1 MKVLIVGATFNSN
14 FGDLLFSHLL
24 YDKCKEVGF
33 ERVPFWQWPEYV
45 LCDFV
50 RNELDYHEEISI
62 LHAFRYD
69 ALILQSGGMM
79 GDKIHTKNGVK
90 LRFIRYFVPTLLF
103 TILRKPIYILGCGG
117 GPLYSRSL
125 RKMAKFIWNRARR
138 ITVRDV
144 ETRDYF
150 QSIGVTRGIEVTS
163 DTAQVITPQLLPP
176 FDRSAELDSYLKGR
190 KLLLFVAHFP
200 KKGDAQESIIF
211 PAIREFL
218 QTHPDYAI
226 VVTTDKAETV
236 DQTREFLNDKKDYLF
251 CSYCDC
257 FQLASLLNY
266 ANVIFN
272 WQIKRHGCNRPE
284 GTLVL
289 HYLTSDKQLSSF
301 VLSQN
306 DLHLQ
311 IKEKGVIT
319 NIVKYY
325 LSNIDQAFE
334 NLTFVVT
341 EEEYNLLQ
349 VAKNSPV
356 MQINKIHPTIFRF
369 LNASILAIRNF
380 RASLSRYER

>member
-14 FGDLLFSHLL
+14 FGDLLFSHLF

-33 ERVPFWQWPEYV
+33 ERVPFWQWLEHV

-251 CSYCDC
+251 CSYCDY

-266 ANVIFN
+266 ANVIITLGLHIGIVGASLGKSVISFPHN
-272 WQIKRHGCNRPE
+272 YNKTHRYYKQIGESERCIP
-284 GTLVL
+284 
-289 HYLTSDKQLSSF
+289 LTDVNQSL
-301 VLSQN
+301 VLSQ
-306 DLHLQ
+306 LEKFHSKPIVLSPQ
-311 IKEKGVIT
+311 IRELAPK
-319 NIVKYY
+319 
-325 LSNIDQAFE
+325 NIDIISE
-334 NLTFVVT
+334 
-341 EEEYNLLQ
+341 
-349 VAKNSPV
+349 
-356 MQINKIHPTIFRF
+356 I
-369 LNASILAIRNF
+369 IR
-380 RASLSRYER
+380 